1 MTRPTLGRMT
11 TTELQPLPA
20 AAADEGR
27 ASGGTVVMK
36 FGGTS
41 VGDTER
47 LLRVVRRLVT
57 AHEEG
62 NRVVG
67 VLSAM
72 GHTTDE
78 LVDLAHQVS
87 TRPKPRAMDM
97 LISVG
102 ERISCA
108 LAEMAIED
116 LGHQAISLTGSQ
128 AGIGPRQTP
137 TKAQNGDRPA
147 RRLDQA

>member
-1 MTRPTLGRMT
+1 MAT
-11 TTELQPLPA
+11 TDFEAVPA
-20 AAADEGR
+20 LAGDALH
-27 ASGGTVVMK
+27 ASGTVVMK

-41 VGDTER
+41 VGDVER
-47 LLRVVRRLVT
+47 LLRVVKRLV
-57 AHEEG
+57 AAREDG

-78 LVDLAHQVS
+78 LVDLAHKVS
-87 TRPKPRAMDM
+87 KRPKPRAMDM

-102 ERISCA
+102 ERITCA

-116 LGHQAISLTGSQ
+116 LGH
-128 AGIGPRQTP
+128 
-137 TKAQNGDRPA
+137 
-147 RRLDQA
+147 RRSR